1 MAAAHGETSK
11 RGLFITFEGPEGSG
25 KTGQMRELAAFLRQ
39 EGHPVRETREPG
51 GTPIGDQIR
60 TTILDPK
67 NTEMVDRTE
76 ALLLQASRA
85 QLVDEVIRPHLE
97 AGEVVLCDRFA
108 DSTLAYQGYG
118 HQNDLETLR
127 GIIHYATAGLK
138 PDLTLLLDVDPEIGL
153 KRRSEAG
160 DLNRLDALDLA
171 FHTRVREGYHR
182 LAAAEPDRWV
192 LIDAGGSYRAV
203 QNQIRTVTL
212 DRLHNYRSGEES

>member
-1 MAAAHGETSK
+1 MSAAHGEASK

-25 KTGQMRELAAFLRQ
+25 KTAQLRDLAVFLRQ
-39 EGHPVRETREPG
+39 EGFPVKETREPG

-85 QLVDEVIRPHLE
+85 QLVDEVIKPHLE

-127 GIIHYATAGLK
+127 GIIHYATSGLN
-138 PDLTLLLDVDPEIGL
+138 PDLTLLLDVDPEVGL
-153 KRRSEAG
+153 QRRNEAG
-160 DLNRLDALDLA
+160 DLNRLDALNLA

-182 LAAAEPDRWV
+182 LVDAEPERWV
-192 LIDAGGSYRAV
+192 MIDAEGAYQEV
-203 QNQIRTVTL
+203 QNRLRRVTL
-212 DRLHNYRSGEES
+212 ARLRDHRLEGES